1 MYENLYDIIRPGCIS
16 SARAVAEGLGKFDS
30 VIDIGCGEGHWGAA
44 LSNYPVLIDNDGYNS
59 PNRVK
64 GTWIQA
70 DISSHDLKE
79 LRSWIKVNLR
89 DRFNLAICLE
99 VAEHLPEHR
108 ADELVEFVA
117 SCSDL
122 VLWSAAI
129 PGQGGMG
136 HVNEQWPSYWVHK
149 FNDLGFYCDYFG
161 PNFWNYSEVE
171 PWYKQNMYIIT
182 RSLAKNSYP
191 RQEDL
196 DPFIHPAFWST
207 RTGVPFP

>member
-1 MYENLYDIIRPGCIS
+1 MYESLYDVIRPGCIS
-16 SARAVAEGLGKFDS
+16 SARTVAECLGKFDS

-79 LRSWIKVNLR
+79 LHSWIKINLR
-89 DRFNLAICLE
+89 DRFDLAICLE

-136 HVNEQWPSYWVHK
+136 HINEQWPNYWLDK
-149 FNDLGFYCDYFG
+149 FYDLGFWSSWIGCSFWG
-161 PNFWNYSEVE
+161 NPNVE
-171 PWYKQNMYIIT
+171 PWYQQNLYWIERAREGHLGEKT
-182 RSLAKNSYP
+182 FYTP
-191 RQEDL
+191 R
-196 DPFIHPAFWST
+196 IHPAFWST
-207 RTGVPFP
+207 RTGVPLP